1 MKIKTSGG
9 FECEVNEEALGDW
22 ELVEKLIKVDKG
34 DVSDLPDVMRD
45 LLGDDGYDAAKNHVR
60 TESGRVPTVKI
71 TELFFE
77 VLASVRDTSDDKK
90 K

>member
-45 LLGDDGYDAAKNHVR
+45 LLGDDGYEAAKNFVR

-77 VLASVRDTSDDKK
+77 ILASVRDTSEDKK